1 MRYLIAI
8 LLLLVSAEVFAANRD
23 SVNVAV
29 AVNELSRALVNKDSL
44 KLNELLTE
52 NVHYYHSNGWL
63 ELKRDVIDD
72 LFNGKLTY
80 NQVNITL
87 QRVRPM
93 GEIAQ
98 ARMIADV
105 DVSLNGKTIQLK
117 LKVVQVWV
125 RRGDRWQLYSRH
137 SERI

>member
-8 LLLLVSAEVFAANRD
+8 LLLFVSAEVFAANRD
-23 SVNVAV
+23 SVSVAV
-29 AVNELSRALVNKDSL
+29 AVNELNRALVNKDSL

-52 NVHYYHSNGWL
+52 NAHYYHSNGWL

>member
-87 QRVRPM
+87 QRVKPM